1 MKAKIKMSRNDR
13 SIISTTFDSN
23 NISSKINTI
32 NKLINTI
39 NYVDL
44 TLIESKVLKKQ
55 ILELQKLIKKS
66 ELIADN
72 INEKYWNYN
81 NF

>member
-1 MKAKIKMSRNDR
+1 MKAKIRMSRNDR
-13 SIISTTFDSN
+13 GIISTTFDSN
-23 NISSKINTI
+23 NIASKISTT
-32 NKLINTI
+32 NKLINS
-39 NYVDL
+39 VDL
-44 TLIESKVLKKQ
+44 VLIESKVLKKQ